1 METTKLSIAKQRAE
15 NINKRRT
22 AKINEMFKK
31 HRI

>member
-15 NINKRRT
+15 NTNKRRT
-22 AKINEMFKK
+22 ENINEMFIN